1 MDKAISHQELSR
13 NRKKRYL
20 LIGAILII
28 VTVAAFFLRKVFK
41 PNVNRQ
47 SFTTAVVE
55 RGNVENTLTASG
67 TVVPEFEELITSS
80 VQASVQQV
88 LLDAGSAVAKGQSVL
103 LLDKSATQLQCQN
116 LKFQLELKR
125 NNIRK
130 MKLDLDRSFFDLQ
143 SGNKVKQ
150 LQINSLEAAVEN
162 AKRLFK
168 AGGGTREDIEQATM
182 NLQVAQQEKIRLENE
197 INSKQQTM
205 QLDIHETEIAAK
217 IQENE
222 LRELERKL
230 QQADVVASRA
240 GVVTWI
246 NKNIGAA
253 VREGDALA
261 RIADL
266 GSFKINGS
274 ISDSYAD
281 QIHIGL
287 PVIIN
292 LNDTYVRGTIANI
305 HPAVENSI
313 LSFDVQLSDRNNK
326 LLRPNMKLDIYVVT
340 NQHNNVLRVAN
351 GPAFRGGSVQELF
364 VVKGNK
370 AFRKKVNLGLS
381 NFGFVE
387 ITAGLQA
394 GEEVIISDMKD
405 FNNTTEITINQ

>member
-1 MDKAISHQELSR
+1 MDKAISPQELSR
-13 NRKKRYL
+13 NRKRRYFL
-20 LIGAILII
+20 LVSILV
-28 VTVAAFFLRKVFK
+28 VTVIAAYFLRKVFK
-41 PNVNRQ
+41 PSLSRQ

-55 RGNVENTLTASG
+55 KGNVENTLTASG

-103 LLDKSATQLQCQN
+103 LLDKSATQLQYQN
-116 LKFQLELKR
+116 LKFQLELKK

-130 MKLDLDRSFFDLQ
+130 MKLDLGSSFYDLQ

-162 AKRLFK
+162 AKRLYK

-182 NLQVAQQEKIRLENE
+182 NLQVAKEEKARLENE
-197 INSKQQTM
+197 ISSKQQTM

-274 ISDSYAD
+274 ITDSYAD
-281 QIHIGL
+281 QLHTGL

-292 LNDTYVRGTIANI
+292 LNETYVRGTISNI
-305 HPAVENSI
+305 HPAVENNI
-313 LSFDVQLSDRNNK
+313 VSFDVQLSDRNNK

-340 NQHNNVLRVAN
+340 NQHNDVMRVAN
-351 GPAFRGGSVQELF
+351 GAAFRGASVQELF
-364 VVKGNK
+364 VIKNNK
-370 AFRKKVNLGLS
+370 AIKRRINVGLS

-387 ITAGLQA
+387 ITSGLQP
-394 GEEVIISDMKD
+394 GDEVIISDMKD
-405 FNNTTEITINQ
+405 YSNTEEITINQ